1 MAAVGYVCAI
11 CMPSFIKGCCV
22 TQVYQLVYVFSS
34 DDPFIPF
41 SISPSLFHV
50 VLSHFHGVLSHFVFF
65 LSRYILFCGVLRK
78 AEYEGNL
85 FSHASAEADRRFAV
99 AGRLMNSLVR
109 II

>member
-1 MAAVGYVCAI
+1 MI
-11 CMPSFIKGCCV
+11 
-22 TQVYQLVYVFSS
+22 SS
-34 DDPFIPF
+34 DDPFILFSPSLLPS
-41 SISPSLFHV
+41 SISPSLFHD
-50 VLSHFHGVLSHFVFF
+50 VLSHFVFF